1 MKKIFLILLL
11 FCINT
16 SNVYSIEPD
25 VFIQSTINRASQILS
40 KNISKEEKINQL
52 KSIAKETVDI
62 KGVGFYSLG
71 SARKNLNDSQK
82 IEYLKLF
89 EDYFLKSFSS
99 RLAEYTNPEI
109 EVNDKK
115 FLNENYTIVNSLLVG
130 TSERP
135 EVKIDW
141 RVYTK
146 DPENPL
152 IRDLIIEGL
161 SLARTQKE
169 EFSSI
174 LNSNDG
180 DINAL
185 FKTLEEV
192 GLQFS
197 VTRER
202 IRQIEAKALRKLN
215 HPSRSKQLKSF
226 LES

>member
-1 MKKIFLILLL
+1 MKIKTTLIILL
-11 FCINT
+11 FCIQFE
-16 SNVYSIEPD
+16 NVYSIEPD
-25 VFIQSTINRASQILS
+25 VFVQSTVNRASQVLS
-40 KNISKEEKINQL
+40 QNTSKDEKINQL

-62 KGVGFYSLG
+62 KGVGLYSLG
-71 SARKNLNDSQK
+71 SARKNLNENQK
-82 IEYLKLF
+82 QKYQKLF

-109 EVNDKK
+109 DVKSKEVINK
-115 FLNENYTIVNSLLVG
+115 NYTIVNSVLIA

-146 DPENPL
+146 DHNNPL

-169 EFSSI
+169 EFKSI
-174 LNSNDG
+174 LSSNDG

-185 FKTLEEV
+185 FKILED
-192 GLQFS
+192 FS
-197 VTRER
+197 
-202 IRQIEAKALRKLN
+202 KN
-215 HPSRSKQLKSF
+215 
-226 LES
+226 

>member
-1 MKKIFLILLL
+1 MKKILLILLL
-11 FCINT
+11 FSINPADVH
-16 SNVYSIEPD
+16 SLEAD
-25 VFIQSTINRASQILS
+25 VFVQSTVNRASQILS

-62 KGVGFYSLG
+62 RGVGFYSLG
-71 SARKNLNDSQK
+71 SARKNLSDSQK
-82 IEYLKLF
+82 IQYIKLF

-109 EVNDKK
+109 EVKAKK
-115 FLNENYTIVNSLLVG
+115 ILNKNYTIVNSVLVG

-135 EVKIDW
+135 EVRIDW

-180 DINAL
+180 DINSL
-185 FKTLEEV
+185 FKTLEE
-192 GLQFS
+192 FS
-197 VTRER
+197 
-202 IRQIEAKALRKLN
+202 KN
-215 HPSRSKQLKSF
+215 
-226 LES
+226 